1 MSLLPD
7 LYSLTKKRI
16 MEDLGYDNNAMNYQT
31 KSRNSLFSLCFPQST
46 LARTIWGQFSHQNK
60 TLVVGTYGRIY

>member
-16 MEDLGYDNNAMNYQT
+16 MEDLGNDNNAINYQT
-31 KSRNSLFSLCFPQST
+31 KSRN
-46 LARTIWGQFSHQNK
+46 
-60 TLVVGTYGRIY
+60 